1 MLEQPTIT
9 RSLYPYPV
17 PLYASLRLTLQRYI
31 ASLGRRPGEPPDRFV
46 SFGRLGLLPELPGR
60 RSQGVFGHLVC
71 RIQIVSMLTVENHP
85 LSPTTSKELSEGGS
99 RLT

>member
-1 MLEQPTIT
+1 MTTALDKADTKSTKMLEQPTIT
-9 RSLYPYPV
+9 RSLYPYRV
-17 PLYASLRLTLQRYI
+17 PLYASLRPTLQRYI
-31 ASLGRRPGEPPDRFV
+31 ASLGRRPGEPP
-46 SFGRLGLLPELPGR
+46 GR
-60 RSQGVFGHLVC
+60 RSQGVFGHLVR